1 MDHPFRSA
9 ALGGFNRQDVLDY
22 LEKMSAENAQRQ
34 QELQQNLEAA
44 EEERRQLAAKT
55 AEQEEQLSILH
66 RERDSLSQQLEQA
79 QQALAASQDRDS
91 LKARVAELEPEA
103 AAYEAVKERTA
114 GVELEAHCRAQNI
127 LDQAN
132 GQAKDLRRS
141 MEQWMGRVEREYD
154 VLRSEVES
162 TVSHAADQLEKANK
176 CLDRMTALLS
186 DQDVALEA
194 LSQAYDNTDPEKV
207 PAPVPLNED

>member
-22 LEKMSAENAQRQ
+22 LEKTSAENAQRQ

-79 QQALAASQDRDS
+79 Q
-91 LKARVAELEPEA
+91 
-103 AAYEAVKERTA
+103 ERTA
-114 GVELEAHCRAQNI
+114 QGDWEGAAKLSEQAFQSWQDHEEYLHILMRHSDTDEILSSFRALEQYLALEETDQYTAANAELMTQLELLAE
-127 LDQAN
+127 
-132 GQAKDLRRS
+132 
-141 MEQWMGRVEREYD
+141 MEQPSLV
-154 VLRSEVES
+154 
-162 TVSHAADQLEKANK
+162 NIF
-176 CLDRMTALLS
+176 
-186 DQDVALEA
+186 
-194 LSQAYDNTDPEKV
+194 
-207 PAPVPLNED
+207 